1 MPEYNRHFHRTFV
14 SRDTYTGVCQI
25 TMEKIWAKVKTW
37 FYQGLRSK
45 ISKTPKLANPYF
57 LIILPSY
64 TKVFSVSLLYQT

>member
-1 MPEYNRHFHRTFV
+1 MPEYNRHFHRISV
-14 SRDTYTGVCQI
+14 SSDTYIWVFQI
-25 TMEKIWAKVKTW
+25 TVEKIWAKVKTW